1 MCTRKYESLLFLPV
15 SAVLLVCVC
24 LCVHACVYVMF
35 RAMLIFQVGSVRL
48 SFLPL
53 YIMYVTVIYRLTKA
67 ASIHRPALLLLF

>member
-1 MCTRKYESLLFLPV
+1 MPSMCTRKYESLLFLPV
-15 SAVLLVCVC
+15 SAVLLV
-24 LCVHACVYVMF
+24 CVHACVYVMF